1 MNTLKI
7 SSRVLLFLCGISLV
21 AVLFVPMW
29 RIELNAP
36 QYPEGLMLM
45 IYANRLGGN
54 VDIVNGL
61 NHYIG
66 MKTLH
71 EKDFVEF
78 SVLPGIIIF
87 FSVIFA
93 LTALAGRRKWM
104 NVLLVLFISF
114 GVIAMIDFWK
124 WEYKYG
130 HDLNPEA
137 AIKIPGMAYQPPLI
151 GFKQLLNFGAYS
163 VPDIGGW
170 IFVCVGAIL
179 LFLVVLE
186 GRRSA
191 KFLKANTTV
200 KILIPLL
207 LAGSLSG
214 CSSGPEALK
223 VGRDNC
229 SFCKMTISD
238 NRFGAEI
245 VTKKGK
251 IYKFDDAHCLLSF
264 LQSKT
269 VEQKEIA
276 DVYFTDFTG
285 AHSLIKANRALLLK
299 SELFQSPMN
308 GHLAAFSVE
317 DSMKKMAAQYQASS
331 VTWEQLNK

>member
-7 SSRVLLFLCGISLV
+7 TSRVVLFLCGVSLV

-54 VDIVNGL
+54 VDIINGL

-71 EKDFVEF
+71 EKDFIEF

-87 FSVIFA
+87 FSVAFA
-93 LTALAGRRKWM
+93 VIALVGKRKWM
-104 NVLLVLFISF
+104 NVLLGLFVSF

-124 WEYKYG
+124 WEYQYG

-163 VPDIGGW
+163 VPDMGGW
-170 IFVCVGAIL
+170 IFVGVGAVL
-179 LFLVVLE
+179 LLLVMLE
-186 GRRSA
+186 GRRSR
-191 KFLKANTTV
+191 KFLRSSTTV
-200 KILIPLL
+200 KLL
-207 LAGSLSG
+207 LPFFLLLSFSS
-214 CSSGPEALK
+214 CSSGPEAIK

-229 SFCKMTISD
+229 YFCKMTISD
-238 NRFGAEI
+238 NRFGAELI
-245 VTKKGK
+245 TKKGK
-251 IYKFDDAHCLLSF
+251 AYKFDDTHCLLSF
-264 LQSKT
+264 LQTKS
-269 VEQKEIA
+269 VEQKDIA
-276 DVYFTDFTG
+276 DLYFTDFSGTH
-285 AHSLIKANRALLLK
+285 ALVNANQALLLK
-299 SELFQSPMN
+299 SEMFQSPMN

-317 DSMKKMAAQYQASS
+317 DSMKKMAAQYQATL
-331 VTWEQLNK
+331 VTWDQINK